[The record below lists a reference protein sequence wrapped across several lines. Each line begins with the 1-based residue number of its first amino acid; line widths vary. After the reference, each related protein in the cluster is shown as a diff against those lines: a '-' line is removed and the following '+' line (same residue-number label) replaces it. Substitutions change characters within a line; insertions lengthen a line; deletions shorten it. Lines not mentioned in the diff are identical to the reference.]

1 MWKSLRWLESRW
13 SFGASAVALTVTVG
27 LLLTNGTAARAAR
40 IARPMSVSDT
50 QLAIPIA
57 EPLIVRGSFAD
68 LDRRAVI
75 LGDRVIQQGQSV
87 NICGRVL
94 RLSSLS
100 EHEVRFESLDSVD
113 ELCLPQAL
121 PLLTIPKAGR
131 LSCPPLGAGEG
142 QRAAH

>member
-1 MWKSLRWLESRW
+1 
-13 SFGASAVALTVTVG
+13 
-27 LLLTNGTAARAAR
+27 
-40 IARPMSVSDT
+40 RPMSVSDAHV
-50 QLAIPIA
+50 AIPVA
-57 EPLIVRGSFAD
+57 EPLNVRGSPAD
-68 LDRRAVI
+68 FERRFVVI
-75 LGDRVIQQGQSV
+75 GDRVIQQGQSV